1 MCLCVACRSE
11 PGMKNFSEYESTS
24 DTQDQSPGPAGRAAH
39 GSRPAGIG
47 TSMRSSLH
55 SGLLRTVVFVK
66 LPVFGFHATCRL
78 FTMITR
84 LQFPQRCDYSP
95 ERMMV
100 HELHNTGWSAT
111 FNALLFK
118 VANILSKREYPNK
131 MIVVP
136 TAMDFRGQQRKFL
149 DRDGS
154 VVESSKGWY
163 WTDADLCPND
173 IQAYDPWACN
183 FISLSNCSSID
194 TGISLRN
201 TSRYPPKSRDY
212 PFETPETIDCRGF
225 DLDNKNGPTL
235 MELREKYDDAPLHSK
250 EQWVSE

>member
-1 MCLCVACRSE
+1 
-11 PGMKNFSEYESTS
+11 
-24 DTQDQSPGPAGRAAH
+24 
-39 GSRPAGIG
+39 
-47 TSMRSSLH
+47 MRSSRHLA
-55 SGLLRTVVFVK
+55 LQRTVVFLK

-84 LQFPQRCDYSP
+84 VQFPQRCDYSP

-118 VANILSKREYPNK
+118 VANILTQREYPNK

-136 TAMDFRGQQRKFL
+136 TAMEFRGQQRRFF

-154 VVESSKGWY
+154 VVESSRGWY
-163 WTDADLCPND
+163 WTDADLCSND
-173 IQAYDPWACN
+173 VQAYDPWACN

-194 TGISLRN
+194 TGISLKN
-201 TSRYPPKSRDY
+201 TSRYPPKSKDCS
-212 PFETPETIDCRGF
+212 FQTPPLDGFGF

-250 EQWVSE
+250 EQWVSR